1 MLTSTAL
8 ELAVYQSDF
17 RTVQVTVVEF
27 QVHPSQYNEYTAST
41 WNNGSFYSFVYNY
54 YRQNSFF
61 TGKDLFES
69 SSVLV
74 LVCTYCQSGISTL
87 VSKSKSTASGASIDD
102 R

>member
-1 MLTSTAL
+1 M

-17 RTVQVTVVEF
+17 RTLQVTVAEF
-27 QVHPSQYNEYTAST
+27 QVHPSQYNEYTASI
-41 WNNGSFYSFVYNY
+41 WNDGSFYSFVCNY
-54 YRQNSFF
+54 YRQNSFL

-74 LVCTYCQSGISTL
+74 LVCTYCQSGISTS
-87 VSKSKSTASGASIDD
+87 VSKSESTASGASIDD

>member
-1 MLTSTAL
+1 MYICSLVPRLFIKMLTSTAL

-74 LVCTYCQSGISTL
+74 LVVLT
-87 VSKSKSTASGASIDD
+87 VSLAY
-102 R
+102 RHW